1 MGTDG
6 ARVERVLERCSI
18 AANKNTCPGDKSA
31 LRPGGMRLGSPALT
45 SRDLNEEDF
54 EKVVEF
60 IHRGEG
66 LSPARLSLSMVCVT
80 IAIKSWQTRGGALSP
95 G

>member
-1 MGTDG
+1 MVLVDFRPMGTDG
-6 ARVERVLERCSI
+6 ARVETVLERCSI

-45 SRDLNEEDF
+45 SRNLVEVDF

-60 IHRGEG
+60 IHRGKRFIYDVG
-66 LSPARLSLSMVCVT
+66 SICSR
-80 IAIKSWQTRGGALSP
+80 
-95 G
+95 